1 MPQTLAAAIVLLAFL
16 AGPARAQEPRMV
28 PVTVDGERVRLEMRL
43 YLPTTAGPAPTLVF
57 NHGSTGRGTHPEVFT
72 RPLDFPEVAPAILS
86 CPSPARIGRS
96 ATSRR
101 RWMRSSPCRSA
112 TEAAW

>member
-43 YLPTTAGPAPTLVF
+43 
-57 NHGSTGRGTHPEVFT
+57 T
-72 RPLDFPEVAPAILS
+72 RPRRP
-86 CPSPARIGRS
+86 G
-96 ATSRR
+96 RR
-101 RWMRSSPCRSA
+101 RPEFGGHYIWKRPDRGAPLVEAYLSGLSLPSA
-112 TEAAW
+112 VK